1 MNLPVT
7 FAVEK
12 AVGERHYSIH
22 LYFGNNV
29 RIQIAD
35 TIRGFDRFIEQ
46 MEKIAAEIK
55 ETYPRGINL

>member
-12 AVGERHYSIH
+12 ALGEQHYSIH
-22 LYFGNNV
+22 LYFGDNV

-35 TIRGFDRFIEQ
+35 SIRGFDRFTEQ
-46 MEKIAAEIK
+46 VEKIAAEIK
-55 ETYPRGINL
+55 DSYPRGINL